1 MRFAVN
7 VNVMPKQEISDPQ
20 GQAVERTLPG
30 LGFDSVKAVR
40 IGKRIELILEAEH
53 QAAAELMAISMCD
66 QMLVN
71 PVIEDYELELIFGG
85 PPPEDLLRS
94 SAV

>member
-1 MRFAVN
+1 MKFFVN
-7 VNVMPKQEISDPQ
+7 VNVMAKQEISDPQ
-20 GQAVERTLPG
+20 SQAVERTLPG
-30 LGFDSVKAVR
+30 LGFDSVVSVR
-40 IGKRIELILEAEH
+40 IGKRIELVLEAEH

-71 PVIEDYELELIFGG
+71 PVIEDYELELVFGG
-85 PPPEDLLRS
+85 PPLDDLPRA